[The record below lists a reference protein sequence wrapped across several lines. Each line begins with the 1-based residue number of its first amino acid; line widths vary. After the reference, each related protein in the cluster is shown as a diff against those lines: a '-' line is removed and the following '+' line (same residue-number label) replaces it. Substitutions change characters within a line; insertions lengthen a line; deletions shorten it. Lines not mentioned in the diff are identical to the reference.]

1 MLLSKLLEE
10 LLILIGT
17 TAVFLVLREKAIGP
31 FVGKKAQAVL
41 SKDVSTKRAV
51 IVRGIIGAI
60 SMEALVQILTVR
72 SIQSSTILT
81 FVIDVWNACMDERRE
96 K

>member
-1 MLLSKLLEE
+1 MIALGFVWDDGEDGGMLLSKLLDE
-10 LLILIGT
+10 LLIFIGT

-60 SMEALVQILTVR
+60 SMEAE
-72 SIQSSTILT
+72 
-81 FVIDVWNACMDERRE
+81 WRRWF
-96 K
+96 KF